1 MRLAGT
7 ETRKKIRIA
16 KNGSGKV
23 AQILIKNS
31 ESSRDQIL
39 DDIQST
45 LNLSKP
51 LQSISG
57 GDPDDQIFCKIIFY
71 YDCSDSNPSF

>member
-7 ETRKKIRIA
+7 ETTKKIRIA

-23 AQILIKNS
+23 VQILMKNS

-39 DDIQST
+39 DNIQST
-45 LNLSKP
+45 LNLSRP

-57 GDPDDQIFCKIIFY
+57 GVPEELILC
-71 YDCSDSNPSF
+71 